1 MSRSGLFALVD
12 CNHFYAAC
20 ERVFRPDLR
29 HRPVVVLSNN
39 DGCVVARSPE
49 ARALG
54 IPMGVP
60 VFQVRSLIRRHG
72 VAVFSS
78 NYALYADLSARVMQ
92 ILEGLAPRVEVYS
105 IDEAFL
111 DLSGFGGRDLEG
123 FGRELR
129 ETVGRWTGIPTCVG
143 IAPTKTLSKL
153 ANALAKADAGAGGVM
168 LLQDPRQREAALA
181 RMPVTAVWGVGRR
194 LGARLQA
201 AGIDTAGQ
209 LARAEPGWIRRR
221 FSVVLE
227 RTVRELRG
235 ESCLDLDPGDEARQ
249 QVLCSRS
256 FGERIT
262 CKGRMREAVSTYVAR
277 AAEKLRQDD
286 RLARQVSVFIQT
298 ALYREDEPR
307 YARTATGALAEPSRD
322 IRVLSRLALELL
334 DGIWKEGH
342 AYAKAGVL
350 LADLHAPGTW
360 QSDLFA
366 PAGDTARSDE
376 LMRVMDRIN
385 GQGRGRVWLAG
396 QGMQRPWAMRRA
408 HLSPAYTTRWDAL
421 PRVR

>member
-1 MSRSGLFALVD
+1 MSRAAVFALVD

-20 ERVFRPDLR
+20 ERLFRPDLR

-78 NYALYADLSARVMQ
+78 NYALYADLSARVMHT
-92 ILEGLAPRVEVYS
+92 LEGLAPRVEVYS

-111 DLSGFGGRDLEG
+111 DLSGLGERDLEA
-123 FGRELR
+123 FGREVR

-143 IAPTKTLSKL
+143 IAPTRTLGKL
-153 ANALAKADAGAGGVM
+153 ANALAKRDPEAGGVVM
-168 LLQDPRQREAALA
+168 LNDIRAQAAVFSTW
-181 RMPVTAVWGVGRR
+181 PVSGVWGVGRR
-194 LGARLQA
+194 LETRLQA
-201 AGIDTAGQ
+201 LGIHTVAQ
-209 LARAEPGWIRRR
+209 LAQADPGWIRRR

-227 RTVRELRG
+227 RTVRELQG
-235 ESCLDLDPGDEARQ
+235 EPCLAFAPDAGARQ
-249 QVLCSRS
+249 QILCSRS

-262 CKGRMREAVSTYVAR
+262 CKARMREAVSTYVAR
-277 AAEKLRQDD
+277 AAEKLRRDD
-286 RLARQVSVFIQT
+286 RLARRVSVSIQT
-298 ALYREDEPR
+298 PLYREDEPR
-307 YARTATGALAEPSRD
+307 YAQTATGTLAEPSRD
-322 IRVLSRLALELL
+322 TRVLSRLALELL
-334 DGIWKEGH
+334 DGLWREGLS
-342 AYAKAGVL
+342 YARAGVM

-360 QSDLFA
+360 QADLFA
-366 PAGDTARSDE
+366 PAGDTARGE
-376 LMRVMDRIN
+376 ALMRVMDRIN

-396 QGMQRPWAMRRA
+396 QGMQRPWASRA
-408 HLSPAYTTRWDAL
+408 RLSPGYTTCWDAL